1 MIINDK
7 YLKHFLNI
15 ETNDIKVENNKENKK
30 ENLINTMIL
39 DSSKIFSYELSLSF
53 NQIECLSLQ
62 NNFIR
67 NISFVHHLPNLYYL
81 DLMGNNIEN
90 YKPLIKHGTFGFL
103 SLSPPKNFLEK
114 KILTLKQLNLIIF
127 QVDIEDK
134 SIYNNLI
141 TGNPNVL
148 VLNHSIVDFS
158 KKIRIFNT
166 VVGLRFYIRNLLSD
180 KSEMKLLK
188 KKNQSISNMK
198 NNHKDESLSL
208 RDILLEKKLKIKH
221 HTAMNP
227 KCVEIINFF
236 EEYNKNL
243 FDIFKANKSHFNN
256 ELLCNEERKKL
267 IMIYKTLNHISKFFC
282 QDNGN
287 YSHILKE
294 NKEVHLQKRLSHS
307 VNYPNIDINIFFY
320 LEFSQYKEFVL
331 SVIILYLLSIFS
343 KDISLHL
350 ILLLFRKTKYYHE
363 CENNK
368 FKINRNIKSLFE
380 MSKIYLFSYYYKIYD
395 ILFDNSEQGFDKIK
409 ERLNMNSI
417 TDKIN
422 EILSYEETFINHFNS
437 NVSQKN
443 QIIIHDFIGFLFNMK
458 IFQEIFNIFHFVN
471 DFLIYNKL
479 YEQLENNF
487 QKDIHFFCEILGLL
501 LNYYNKYN
509 DIKEP
514 MADQN
519 YNKIQN
525 NYILGNKFH
534 FKNVKKDKNPFLFYN
549 RKIFHPNKKRMDKI
563 DNLKPFH
570 ELRKEQDIFSKQNFI
585 NNALKKFLIIKKEE
599 NKKNN
604 LKLEINTN
612 NSKNEYKFS
621 IINNSVDKFYKP
633 YNTLS
638 NFKHNLKFNYD
649 FDNSRDKMKTFY
661 GSKTLKPLTKSNK
674 IKNLKVLSISIDNKK
689 KNKYKLFNNNL
700 LSNHF
705 ESFNHDLISIDNKS
719 NRKINSRY
727 EHNEQNLLYSFD
739 ENIKNEKELKQISLT
754 IDKKRRTENYSMKL
768 FKKGNIIYNSY
779 KNDNGKIEKIKKSYD
794 TQNQDIY
801 KYKRNQKFS
810 SFFF

>member
-1 MIINDK
+1 M
-7 YLKHFLNI
+7 
-15 ETNDIKVENNKENKK
+15 NN
-30 ENLINTMIL
+30 
-39 DSSKIFSYELSLSF
+39 
-53 NQIECLSLQ
+53 
-62 NNFIR
+62 
-67 NISFVHHLPNLYYL
+67 
-81 DLMGNNIEN
+81 
-90 YKPLIKHGTFGFL
+90 
-103 SLSPPKNFLEK
+103 
-114 KILTLKQLNLIIF
+114 
-127 QVDIEDK
+127 
-134 SIYNNLI
+134 
-141 TGNPNVL
+141 
-148 VLNHSIVDFS
+148 
-158 KKIRIFNT
+158 
-166 VVGLRFYIRNLLSD
+166 
-180 KSEMKLLK
+180 
-188 KKNQSISNMK
+188 
-198 NNHKDESLSL
+198 
-208 RDILLEKKLKIKH
+208 
-221 HTAMNP
+221 
-227 KCVEIINFF
+227 
-236 EEYNKNL
+236 
-243 FDIFKANKSHFNN
+243 
-256 ELLCNEERKKL
+256 
-267 IMIYKTLNHISKFFC
+267 
-282 QDNGN
+282 
-287 YSHILKE
+287 
-294 NKEVHLQKRLSHS
+294 
-307 VNYPNIDINIFFY
+307 
-320 LEFSQYKEFVL
+320 
-331 SVIILYLLSIFS
+331 
-343 KDISLHL
+343 
-350 ILLLFRKTKYYHE
+350 
-363 CENNK
+363 
-368 FKINRNIKSLFE
+368 
-380 MSKIYLFSYYYKIYD
+380 
-395 ILFDNSEQGFDKIK
+395 
-409 ERLNMNSI
+409 
-417 TDKIN
+417 
-422 EILSYEETFINHFNS
+422 
-437 NVSQKN
+437 
-443 QIIIHDFIGFLFNMK
+443 
-458 IFQEIFNIFHFVN
+458 
-471 DFLIYNKL
+471 
-479 YEQLENNF
+479 
-487 QKDIHFFCEILGLL
+487 L

-525 NYILGNKFH
+525 DYILGNKFH

-621 IINNSVDKFYKP
+621 LINNSVDKFYKP

-779 KNDNGKIEKIKKSYD
+779 KNDNGKIEKIKTSYD
-794 TQNQDIY
+794 TQNQD
-801 KYKRNQKFS
+801 KYKRTQKFS